1 MSMICTHCGQKLDPS
16 GNWESNNH
24 PEIQVKHS
32 IERCFL
38 NVKRQRNETYKRYK
52 LVSEYNSNNESLLI
66 RQTIKLNEL
75 TEENNRL
82 LNSLTVMR
90 NLLNRFYGIVT
101 SRQGDLPRILGIVFD
116 VLNGDILSKEEFED
130 IINYRPSEYNG
141 EKDGQA

>member
-1 MSMICTHCGQKLDPS
+1 MKIKDTS
-16 GNWESNNH
+16 
-24 PEIQVKHS
+24 IQ
-32 IERCFL
+32 
-38 NVKRQRNETYKRYK
+38 
-52 LVSEYNSNNESLLI
+52 
-66 RQTIKLNEL
+66 IKLNISVFEAVAIIKL
-75 TEENNRL
+75 KEAK
-82 LNSLTVMR
+82 R